1 MVYSGVRS
9 GNLLENFDFGEPGAP
24 VSMLELATDAERDEM
39 RMFESVIEMDFLE
52 AASRRAFNETNT
64 DHIGDDEDD
73 DEPDSTGA
81 EAPASKEAKEEATKS
96 IFEKIK
102 AAVKKAI
109 AFIKQFIANFIAKIK
124 NFIANDRKLVHENEK
139 YFTKQYLAG
148 FKVTDYKEV
157 MDEDQICDKLPLDN
171 CCDGLSADYTNKDDI
186 PDQKK
191 INKKIAENFGLSGEE
206 KVNSVAITQMLD
218 KARKKHDG
226 ETELVN
232 INGEIERILKYMK
245 NGKTVI
251 DRAKREG
258 KLGIAEL
265 QYAEKDLKFAKGHT
279 EGDLE
284 IAIANYKY
292 GLVKAQ
298 IQAFSIALSS
308 TTSFMSRN
316 LADARTTFV
325 KACKYGKG
333 KYDNKDQK
341 ANQESAEL
349 LGLASELYC
358 ESALELI

>member
-52 AASRRAFNETNT
+52 AASRRAFTEA
-64 DHIGDDEDD
+64 DEDGGE
-73 DEPDSTGA
+73 EPKA
-81 EAPASKEAKEEATKS
+81 AEEAPAAKEAKEEATKS

-102 AAVKKAI
+102 AAIKKAI

-124 NFIANDRKLVHENEK
+124 NFIANDRKLVHDNEK
-139 YFTKQYLAG
+139 YFKKELLAG
-148 FKVTDYKEV
+148 FKVTDYKEI
-157 MDEDQICDKLPLDN
+157 MDEDQIGDKFSFEK
-171 CCDGLSADYTNKDDI
+171 CCDGLNADYTNKDDI

-191 INKKIAENFGLSGEE
+191 INKKIAENFGLSGED

-218 KARKKHDG
+218 KARTKHDG

-232 INGEIERILKYMK
+232 INGEIERILGYMK

-251 DRAKREG
+251 DRAKRQG

-265 QYAEKDLKFAKGHT
+265 QYMEKDLKFAKGHT

-298 IQAFSIALSS
+298 IQALSIVLSS
-308 TTSFMSRN
+308 CTSFMSRN

-333 KYDNKDQK
+333 KYDGNKDQK

>member
-52 AASRRAFNETNT
+52 AASRRAFTEA
-64 DHIGDDEDD
+64 DDEQ
-73 DEPDSTGA
+73 STA
-81 EAPASKEAKEEATKS
+81 LSVVPQPTSAAKEEATKS

-109 AFIKQFIANFIAKIK
+109 EFIKQFIANFIAKIK
-124 NFIANDRKLVHENEK
+124 NFISNDRKLVHDNAK
-139 YFTKQYLAG
+139 YFKKEYLAG

-157 MDEDQICDKLPLDN
+157 MGKDQISEKIEGVQN
-171 CCDGLSADYTNKDDI
+171 SVDGLIKFYTNKDDI
-186 PDQKK
+186 PEQKDV
-191 INKKIAENFGLSGEE
+191 NKKIAENIGLSGED
-206 KVNSVAITQMLD
+206 KVNSVAMTQMLE
-218 KARKKHDG
+218 KARKKHEGEVELITIDG
-226 ETELVN
+226 EL
-232 INGEIERILKYMK
+232 ERILNYMTE
-245 NGKTVI
+245 GKALI
-251 DRAKREG
+251 DRTKRLG
-258 KLGIAEL
+258 KMAIAEL
-265 QYAEKDLKFAKGHT
+265 ENQKKEIKFAKNHD
-279 EGDLE
+279 EDDLE
-284 IAIANYKY
+284 VANLNYMY
-292 GLVKAQ
+292 GVTKAQ
-298 IQAFSIALSS
+298 IQAVSIALSCG
-308 TTSFMSRN
+308 TSFMSRN

>member
-52 AASRRAFNETNT
+52 AASRRAFTEA
-64 DHIGDDEDD
+64 DEDGATAE
-73 DEPDSTGA
+73 EPEVA
-81 EAPASKEAKEEATKS
+81 EEAPAAKEAKEEATKS

-124 NFIANDRKLVHENEK
+124 NFIANDRKLVHDNEK
-139 YFTKQYLAG
+139 YFAKQYLAG
-148 FKVTDYKEV
+148 FKVTDYKEL
-157 MDEDQICDKLPLDN
+157 LPAGEIEGFKDFNVDGFYKEFDN
-171 CCDGLSADYTNKDDI
+171 KEDI
-186 PDQKK
+186 PDQKE
-191 INKKIAENFGLSGEE
+191 INKMVAKAMGLEGQE
-206 KVNSVAITQMLD
+206 KANSVAFTEVLNSFRTEH
-218 KARKKHDG
+218 KG
-226 ETELVN
+226 EVEL
-232 INGEIERILKYMK
+232 ISLNGEIDTILDYMK
-245 NGKTVI
+245 NGKKVI
-251 DRAKREG
+251 SQAQREG
-258 KLGIAEL
+258 KSIIAEL
-265 QYAEKDLKFAKGHT
+265 KNVEKDLKFAKRYAD
-279 EGDLE
+279 GDL
-284 IAIANYKY
+284 AVANANYQY
-292 GLVKAQ
+292 GVAKAVV
-298 IQAFSIALSS
+298 QASSVALSCI
-308 TTSFMSRN
+308 TNCLSRN

-333 KYDNKDQK
+333 KYDGNKDQK

>member
-52 AASRRAFNETNT
+52 AASRRAFTETNT
-64 DHIGDDEDD
+64 DHIGDEDD
-73 DEPDSTGA
+73 DDESGA
-81 EAPASKEAKEEATKS
+81 SPAAKEAKEEATKS

-102 AAVKKAI
+102 AAIKKAI

-124 NFIANDRKLVHENEK
+124 NFIANDRKLVHDNEK

-148 FKVTDYKEV
+148 FKVTDYKEI
-157 MDEDQICDKLPLDN
+157 MDEDQIGDKFSFEK
-171 CCDGLSADYTNKDDI
+171 CCDGLNADYTNKDDI

-191 INKKIAENFGLSGEE
+191 INKKIAENFGLSGED

-218 KARKKHDG
+218 KARTKHDG

-232 INGEIERILKYMK
+232 INGEIERILGYMK

-251 DRAKREG
+251 DRAKRQG

-298 IQAFSIALSS
+298 IQALSIVLSS
-308 TTSFMSRN
+308 ATSFMSRN

-325 KACKYGKG
+325 KACKYAKG
-333 KYDNKDQK
+333 KYDGNKDQK